1 MKSINLNTVFDQHRI
16 HSHIAMLLITLLLV
30 VFLIISGNPSTS
42 FRELTGT
49 AILVFVYMEVF
60 IFLSRKIFKNLGTDT
75 TSNLF
80 IRNILSRFAL
90 FYVACFLASMVIFI
104 LFRYFEYLILKQDTS
119 HIIQIFFQSEF
130 NAWFRSI
137 ISGLSFGAILFLFI
151 QWMDAL
157 KKARKLNEENLIFQ
171 NETLKSQI
179 NPHFLFNSLNTLSS
193 FIHTKPEVA
202 ELFINRLSSI
212 YRYILENSSKN
223 EVPLSAELSFI
234 LNYFE
239 LHKIRDEEKIT
250 LTIDIPD
257 PDRYLII
264 PVSLQILI
272 ENAIK
277 HNMATREK
285 PLHISIYIEEG
296 QIIVKNNF
304 QKMALQLE
312 SPKIGL
318 KNLAER
324 VKLITGKPL
333 NIEKTNSDFIVKVP
347 LIL

>member
-1 MKSINLNTVFDQHRI
+1 MQQV
-16 HSHIAMLLITLLLV
+16 
-30 VFLIISGNPSTS
+30 
-42 FRELTGT
+42 
-49 AILVFVYMEVF
+49 
-60 IFLSRKIFKNLGTDT
+60 IFLSEIFW
-75 TSNLF
+75 
-80 IRNILSRFAL
+80 SRFAL
-90 FYVACFLASMVIFI
+90 FYLACFLASMVIFI
-104 LFRYFEYLILKQDTS
+104 LFRYFENLILKQDTS
-119 HIIQIFFQSEF
+119 QIIQNFFQSEF

-137 ISGLSFGAILFLFI
+137 ISGLSFGAILFLYI

-193 FIHTKPEVA
+193 FIHAKPEVA
-202 ELFINRLSSI
+202 EQFTNRLSSI

-223 EVPLSAELSFI
+223 QVSLSVEIAFI
-234 LNYFE
+234 YDYFE
-239 LHKIRDEEKIT
+239 LHKIRDEDKIT
-250 LTIDIPD
+250 LNINIPD
-257 PDRYLII
+257 PDSHLII
-264 PVSLQILI
+264 PISLQILI

-318 KNLAER
+318 KNLAKR
-324 VKLITGKPL
+324 VMLITGKPL
-333 NIEKTNSDFIVKVP
+333 NIEKTKSDFIVKVP
-347 LIL
+347 LIS